1 MVTPSASSTRDFRGL
16 SEILA
21 LQVSGAVALFGL
33 HLLSARLLP
42 VETYGALNFGLTLGG
57 LLTLGCA
64 LGYPDLLLREVA
76 GAMERRTWGVLKGV
90 LVQATRSVLGLS
102 SFAVSL
108 LLLASWLVPG
118 IDADQATGL
127 RIAAVAV
134 AFYPLGFLRGKLARG
149 LGTIRCSIVPEEI
162 LRPLGFTAMLGVAVA
177 GFGLVPDG
185 NDLAILL
192 LVSVVVSMAVGLW
205 CVRRH
210 IPFSWSGIS
219 SELRPAEWRRASRG
233 MMVGGMFQEVI
244 TRSDAIAL
252 GLLATM
258 SSTAQLS
265 ACSKLALLNVFFLKV
280 IDSFYAPKMAIAFSA
295 GNRVEL
301 WSLIRRTALL
311 SLAGSIPVAVVL
323 MAFPALL
330 LGLFGPEYQGATLP
344 LQILAAGTLIN
355 AATGSV
361 GYALLMSNNERVFAK
376 IVVLV
381 AVGNVAAHA
390 LFTPTFGIVGAATI
404 TAASVAL
411 QNILMLGA
419 AVQRLATPQLD

>member
-1 MVTPSASSTRDFRGL
+1 VTIPSVSRTRDLLGL
-16 SEILA
+16 SEILV
-21 LQVSGAVALFGL
+21 LQVSGAVVLFGL
-33 HLLSARLLP
+33 HLVSARLLP

-57 LLTLGCA
+57 LLTLACA
-64 LGYPDLLLREVA
+64 LGYPDLLLRVVA

-102 SFAVSL
+102 SVAVSL
-108 LLLASWLVPG
+108 LLLASWLLPG
-118 IDADQATGL
+118 IDANQATGL

-134 AFYPLGFLRGKLARG
+134 AFYPLGFLRAKLARG

-162 LRPLGFTAMLGVAVA
+162 LRPLGFTVTLAVAVV

-192 LVSVVVSMAVGLW
+192 LVSVAVAMAAGLW
-205 CVRRH
+205 CVRTH
-210 IPFSWSGIS
+210 IPFSWSGIAP
-219 SELRPAEWRRASRG
+219 ELRPAEWRRASRR
-233 MMVGGMFQEVI
+233 MMIGGMFQEVI

-258 SSTAQLS
+258 TSTAQLS

-295 GNRVEL
+295 GNRAEL
-301 WSLIRRTALL
+301 WSLIRRTAML

-323 MAFPALL
+323 MVFPGQL
-330 LGLFGPEYQGATLP
+330 LGLFGAEYQDATLP

-381 AVGNVAAHA
+381 ALGNVAAHA
-390 LFTPTFGIVGAATI
+390 AFTPTFGIVGAATI
-404 TAASVAL
+404 TAVSVAL

-419 AVQRLATPQLD
+419 AVQRLATPG

>member
-1 MVTPSASSTRDFRGL
+1 MVTPSASRTRDLVGL
-16 SEILA
+16 SEILV
-21 LQVSGAVALFGL
+21 LQISGAVVLFGL
-33 HLLSARLLP
+33 HLVSARLLP

-57 LLTLGCA
+57 LLTLACA
-64 LGYPDLLLREVA
+64 LGYPDLLLRVVA

-90 LVQATRSVLGLS
+90 LVQATRRVVGLS
-102 SFAVSL
+102 SVVACL
-108 LLLASWLVPG
+108 LLVASWSLPG
-118 IDADQATGL
+118 IDANQAAGL

-134 AFYPLGFLRGKLARG
+134 AFYPLGFLRAKLARG

-162 LRPLGFTAMLGVAVA
+162 LRPLGFIAVLAVAVA
-177 GFGLVPDG
+177 GFGLVPAG
-185 NDLAILL
+185 NDLALLL
-192 LVSVVVSMAVGLW
+192 LVSVAVSMAAGLW
-205 CVRRH
+205 CVRTH
-210 IPFSWSGIS
+210 IPFSWSGS
-219 SELRPAEWRRASRG
+219 AAELRPAEWRRASRG
-233 MMVGGMFQEVI
+233 MLIGGMFQEVI

-295 GNRVEL
+295 GHRVEL

-323 MAFPALL
+323 MAFPSLL
-330 LGLFGPEYQGATLP
+330 LGLFGPEYQDATLP
-344 LQILAAGTLIN
+344 LQILAVGTLIN

-390 LFTPTFGIVGAATI
+390 AFTPTFGIVGAATI
-404 TAASVAL
+404 TAVSVAL
-411 QNILMLGA
+411 QNLLMLGA
-419 AVQRLATPQLD
+419 AVQRLATTS